1 MAPRRTQRVYHS
13 GNQHRGLGG
22 VFGSAPFG
30 ATNQYLP
37 GGGAGFSQTWWPL
50 GLAGL
55 AVLVIGG
62 AVLAS
67 R

>member
-1 MAPRRTQRVYHS
+1 MAGPT
-13 GNQHRGLGG
+13 
-22 VFGSAPFG
+22 
-30 ATNQYLP
+30 QYLP
-37 GGGAGFSQTWWPL
+37 GGDAGFSQTWWPL